1 VLQSNFAQNLT
12 GALSSGEL
20 DMGSLFSGIMGMAN
34 EAGEKAGDDPEAQQA
49 LSMINGL
56 MGMMG
61 PMIEG
66 MQSGD
71 MSGSAPN
78 IGGLLGAAMGG
89 AMGGEQQSLDDEIT
103 REAQLSLEDDKDKK

>member
-1 VLQSNFAQNLT
+1 
-12 GALSSGEL
+12 
-20 DMGSLFSGIMGMAN
+20 
-34 EAGEKAGDDPEAQQA
+34 
-49 LSMINGL
+49 
-56 MGMMG
+56 
-61 PMIEG
+61 MIEG